1 MCRSSTHF
9 CLSSLQGFFRRTVLS
24 SVRLECLSNNDCP
37 ITPANRNMCKSCRF
51 QRCLAVGMSKSGS
64 RIGRQPNAIK
74 YYCAREISQLSS
86 TGEADGA
93 PSSSSITIT
102 NGRGA
107 STDRP
112 RTSSIS
118 SSEGDKVRPPTPL
131 SRTTAPWAS
140 ADRTVQPAQSSTDR
154 GSSSVAA
161 NNALTSNGQSFTSL
175 SSANKNSGGNNGRAT
190 QRHNVRSFSSDS
202 PLEIQGKPAAIFAAA
217 GTKKRKSIGNSQQ
230 QQHSVNSTKLD
241 VPSPGSLELE
251 CDRLKYSPTQAI
263 AFSEAHSSSNLSPG
277 TLVQDL
283 TQPRGSRNWYATF
296 SQNSGDA
303 VSYDR
308 GRLGGIPLD
317 ALSQTP
323 IMEYSLPNPDMSSH
337 ISSTTTSLHEIRS
350 PIVEFDDEPDVPQ
363 ETNGKMLNP
372 LAVRLPSDEASE
384 DLVTSY
390 CKSFGS
396 DPAALD
402 VLPRRE
408 PSSTFVYSP
417 SLDKDS
423 TGGLYP
429 YANRPVVQSSPS
441 RHILVSSDTG
451 SVPQST
457 VRLLPSDDEVPQA
470 QGVDPTSSRSTRSI
484 VDHLTSTVLQFRQ
497 QHQQRMSSVASDT
510 PVGAIKLSVPSP
522 VEAASNALRV
532 TAHHSQRLS
541 ELPCVR
547 SDEADGVYPI
557 PSSSPPVQPT
567 PPTRTVQS
575 SAYHAYPLPSSCK
588 SASPEFAWHSQSSQQ
603 QHQMHTHTHPK
614 QRYVKS
620 NGSPSVLDSTQFR
633 APSGGGGGH
642 TSKYCD
648 SSPHS
653 VNGNSH
659 NSPPAVTAALCAAA
673 AADVTSSTSTSAP
686 WFAAAAAAAAMANV
700 LMVASQAPSSSSN
713 TGSLADAYAIYSS
726 GNGCQAERLKVSGSE
741 GPLTVN
747 SSGPPICSVTQHRL
761 EQYMS
766 GLVKCD
772 ASTVLRSLQ
781 LPTSGVDAQA
791 SSRLTHPSTVAAMR
805 AAAAAAAAAAATA
818 AGLVLSNSGVRP
830 LPDELAQMQRTTAA
844 AAAALTT
851 FSDVPMS
858 YENSAACCS
867 SPSPPSS
874 QPQPPQHIFGRVS
887 CTIPAET
894 PMIYGS
900 MESKPTVNL
909 SASRKDCELIGRTKN
924 GIGALFVTVQDFAV
938 GIQLAAKYMISER
951 KKIRNNLPPV
961 YQSMQS
967 LDRVEDVWD
976 RMMLHFE
983 LHSRFIVHFVKLIPG
998 FNQLELSDKRQL
1010 VRKAMYPLMLLELS
1024 RDYVNGDSTQY
1035 NYFDFTEDERE
1046 VIFKHFPTF
1055 HTIIGHLIRSGEFLH
1070 RIRLDNIELVLV
1082 CAQEVFK
1089 SQPGLID
1096 SASADHLF
1104 SLASRALTNHIIDSG
1119 QPLEERSSMLRLLSP
1134 LLEEL
1139 NIEHHQVIA
1148 QLRQDKP
1155 QLDFPELY
1163 TEMFQLS
1170 EAEEGEQLEHA
1181 ALMQSA
1187 ESRS

>member
-1 MCRSSTHF
+1 
-9 CLSSLQGFFRRTVLS
+9 
-24 SVRLECLSNNDCP
+24 
-37 ITPANRNMCKSCRF
+37 MCKSCRF

-86 TGEADGA
+86 TGEADGT
-93 PSSSSITIT
+93 PTSSSITVT

-107 STDRP
+107 GPNRL
-112 RTSSIS
+112 RTNSVS
-118 SSEGDKVRPPTPL
+118 SSEGDKVRSPAPL
-131 SRTTAPWAS
+131 SQSTAPWAS
-140 ADRTVQPAQSSTDR
+140 TDRTIQPAQSSTDR
-154 GSSSVAA
+154 GSPAVTH
-161 NNALTSNGQSFTSL
+161 NPLTSNGQLFAALSNANNSSSSNSNAVGRVSL
-175 SSANKNSGGNNGRAT
+175 QYNAR
-190 QRHNVRSFSSDS
+190 RFSSES
-202 PLEIQGKPAAIFAAA
+202 PLEIQGKPTVTFVTA
-217 GTKKRKSIGNSQQ
+217 GTKKRKSFGGL
-230 QQHSVNSTKLD
+230 QQHTIDSTKLD
-241 VPSPGSLELE
+241 VPSPGSLESE
-251 CDRLKYSPTQAI
+251 RDRVKYAPTQAI
-263 AFSEAHSSSNLSPG
+263 AFSEAHSSSGLSPG
-277 TLVQDL
+277 ALIHDL
-283 TQPRGSRNWYATF
+283 TQPRGSRNWYASF
-296 SQNSGDA
+296 AQNSGDTGG
-303 VSYDR
+303 YDR
-308 GRLGGIPLD
+308 TNRLGGISAA
-317 ALSQTP
+317 ALSQTSTL
-323 IMEYSLPNPDMSSH
+323 EYSLPNPDMSSH

-350 PIVEFDDEPDVPQ
+350 PGVELDDEPDVPQ

-372 LAVRLPSDEASE
+372 LAVHLPSDENSQ
-384 DLVTSY
+384 DLVSGY

-396 DPAALD
+396 DPPALD

-417 SLDKDS
+417 SLGKDS
-423 TGGLYP
+423 TAGLYP
-429 YANRPVVQSSPS
+429 FANRPVAPDQSPPS
-441 RHILVSSDTG
+441 RHNLLPSDIG

-457 VRLLPSDDEVPQA
+457 VRLIPSDDEGNQA
-470 QGVDPTSSRSTRSI
+470 HCVGSTSSRSTRSI

-497 QHQQRMSSVASDT
+497 QHQQRMNSVASET
-510 PVGAIKLSVPSP
+510 TVEPAKLSTSSP
-522 VEAASNALRV
+522 GEAASSTLRV
-532 TAHHSQRLS
+532 SAQRNQRLNEFS
-541 ELPCVR
+541 GSR
-547 SDEADGVYPI
+547 SDEGNDVFST
-557 PSSSPPVQPT
+557 PSSSPPLQPT
-567 PPTRTVQS
+567 PPTRTIQS
-575 SAYHAYPLPSSCK
+575 SAYQAYPLPSSCK
-588 SASPEFAWHSQSSQQ
+588 PASPEFAWHNQSSQQ
-603 QHQMHTHTHPK
+603 QQQQQQRLLHTHAHPK

-620 NGSPSVLDSTQFR
+620 NGSPSILDSTPQFR
-633 APSGGGGGH
+633 TPGGNGGQ
-642 TSKYCD
+642 TPKYCD
-648 SSPHS
+648 LSPHS
-653 VNGNSH
+653 VNGNSDH
-659 NSPPAVTAALCAAA
+659 SPPAVTAALCAA

-700 LMVASQAPSSSSN
+700 LMVASQAPSSSSS
-713 TGSLADAYAIYSS
+713 TGSFADAYAIYST
-726 GNGCQAERLKVSGSE
+726 GNGCQAEVAGCRRGGALASVNSFPKRLKVSGSE

-747 SSGPPICSVTQHRL
+747 SSGHPICSVTQHHL

-766 GLVKCD
+766 GLGKCD

-781 LPTSGVDAQA
+781 LPTSGIDTQA
-791 SSRLTHPSTVAAMR
+791 NSRLTHPSTVAAMR

-851 FSDVPMS
+851 FSDVPIS
-858 YENSAACCS
+858 YENSAANCS

-874 QPQPPQHIFGRVS
+874 QAQPSQHIFGR
-887 CTIPAET
+887 IPSTLSADA
-894 PMIYGS
+894 PVVYGS
-900 MESKPTVNL
+900 LEPRPTVSLPN
-909 SASRKDCELIGRTKN
+909 SRKECDPVGRTKN
-924 GIGALFVTVQDFAV
+924 GIGALFVTVQDFTV
-938 GIQLAAKYMISER
+938 GIQHAAKYMISER

-961 YQSMQS
+961 YQPMQS

-1010 VRKAMYPLMLLELS
+1010 VRNAMYPLMLLELS

-1035 NYFDFTEDERE
+1035 NYFDFTEEERE
-1046 VIFKHFPTF
+1046 VIFGHFPTF

-1104 SLASRALTNHIIDSG
+1104 NLASRALTNHVIDSG
-1119 QPLEERSSMLRLLSP
+1119 QPLEERSNMLRLVSP
-1134 LLEEL
+1134 LLEEM
-1139 NIEHHQVIA
+1139 NMEHHQVIA
-1148 QLRQDKP
+1148 QLRLDKP

-1170 EAEEGEQLEHA
+1170 EAEEGGQLEHA
-1181 ALMQSA
+1181 ALMQST